1 MVESIV
7 RPRRSVLYLPA
18 SNARAIEKA
27 RGLDCDCVILDLED
41 AVAPDAKPAA
51 RAAAVAAIAAG
62 GWGHRELVV
71 RINGFGTPW
80 MHDDFAAVAAARPD
94 AVQVPKIDYADQAN
108 EAVRLANG
116 LPVWAMIESPR
127 AVLTAEHIAA
137 VPGVT
142 CIVAGLADL
151 AKDLGAHPGQ
161 QRQELSYAIQ
171 KILLSARASGRI
183 ALDGVTADIRDSAGH
198 ALACQQGAA
207 MGYDGKT
214 LVHPDQ
220 IAAANAAFA
229 PDDEA
234 IAYAEGLLAAHEA
247 AAADGR
253 GVTTF
258 KGKMVEVLHVVEAK
272 RLLAYAGALAKRAG
286 DYSL

>member
-1 MVESIV
+1 MVESPV

-41 AVAPDAKPAA
+41 AVAPDAKPDA
-51 RAAAVAAIAAG
+51 RAAAVAAIQAG
-62 GWGHRELVV
+62 GWGHRELIV

-80 MHDDFAAVAAARPD
+80 MLDDFAAVLAARPD
-94 AVQVPKIDYADQAN
+94 AVQVPKIDVADQAA
-108 EAVRLANG
+108 EAVRLAGG
-116 LPVWAMIESPR
+116 LPVWAMVESPR
-127 AVLTAEHIAA
+127 AVLAAEHIAA

-151 AKDLGAHPGQ
+151 AKDLGARPGPE
-161 QRQELSYAIQ
+161 RQELSYAIQ

-198 ALACQQGAA
+198 AFACQQGAS

-220 IAAANAAFA
+220 IAAANAAYA

-234 IAYAEGLLAAHEA
+234 IAHAEGLVAAHEA
-247 AAADGR
+247 AAAEGR

-258 KGKMVEVLHVVEAK
+258 KGKMVEVLHVAEAK
-272 RLLAYAGALAKRAG
+272 RLLAFAGALAKRAG

>member
-1 MVESIV
+1 MSQSTV

-18 SNARAIEKA
+18 SNARALEKA
-27 RGLDCDCVILDLED
+27 RGLDCDAVILDLED
-41 AVAPDAKPAA
+41 AVAPGAKPEA
-51 RAAAVAAIAAG
+51 RAAVVAAIAAG
-62 GWGHRELVV
+62 GWGHRELIV

-80 MHDDFAAVAAARPD
+80 MAEDFAAVVAAGPD
-94 AVQVPKIDYADQAN
+94 AVQVPKIDTAEQAA
-108 EAVRLANG
+108 EAVRMAAG

-137 VPGVT
+137 VEGVT
-142 CIVAGLADL
+142 CVVSGLADL
-151 AKDLGAHPGQ
+151 AKDLGARPGAD
-161 QRQELSYAIQ
+161 RFEIAYAIQ
-171 KILLSARASGRI
+171 KILMAARATGRI
-183 ALDGVTADIRDSAGH
+183 ALDGVTADIRDAAGH
-198 ALACQQGAA
+198 ELACRQGAA

-229 PDDEA
+229 PDAAA
-234 IAYAEGLLAAHEA
+234 IAYAEGLVAAHEA
-247 AAADGR
+247 AVAEGK

-258 KGKMVEVLHVVEAK
+258 AGKMVEVLHVAEAK
-272 RLLAYAGALAKRAG
+272 KILAFATALAKRVG